1 MQVQPVAFT
10 ASGLIGHAGFTAA
23 IDSPLTGKAFQP
35 AYMDPSQGTDGEG
48 NITAPAQAQ
57 RPVGF
62 AFTGF
67 TLVTLYNG
75 TDNTGDVV
83 AVASAAGVYAWNYE
97 VNCQKGLYVEV
108 TGTGKGT
115 VWLA

>member
-1 MQVQPVAFT
+1 MQVQPVPFT
-10 ASGLIGHAGFTAA
+10 ASGLIGAAAHTAQ
-23 IDSPLTGKAFQP
+23 ITSPEPFNKPFKP
-35 AYMDPSQGTDGEG
+35 AYTDATVSSAGVV
-48 NITAPAQAQ
+48 TVPAQPQ

-62 AFTGF
+62 GYAGF
-67 TLVTLYNG
+67 TKVVLYNG

-83 AVASAAGVYAWNYE
+83 AVGGAAGTYSFSYE

-108 TGTGKGT
+108 TGTGSGT